1 MAHKFSSGVMVSAPS
16 WHRLEKEVLDAGD
29 AATKNVTMFMQKAGQ
44 AWTVSHS
51 PICGPDGK
59 PITRMATYADGTTEE
74 FAVGKIAKRDDTGEC
89 IGIVGPNTHI
99 LQNVEA
105 FGPLQPYL
113 DAGLLTLE
121 TAGCLEGGAKVWTLA
136 KINRPAFQVTG
147 EDVIDKYL
155 LVSNSHDGTL
165 AVRVAITGVRV
176 VCWNTLSAAIFDKS
190 AEKDII
196 RIRHSSKVQVKTA
209 DAVANI
215 ERLNEAMDKGF
226 AKLSALST
234 RNITTTQARQYF
246 KDVFEMTPRK
256 GGFELPQQSLDL
268 LDELCGNFEDNVNLV
283 RELHSNHIERETV
296 AAEAQEIVGSQIL
309 TEMLE
314 TGAGQKQGAETWW
327 SAYNAVTQYL
337 THNRGR
343 TNESRFSS
351 LYYGD
356 SAKKNDRA
364 FELAMI
370 GAGLQT
376 A

>member
-1 MAHKFSSGVMVSAPS
+1 MAHKFSSGVCVKAPS
-16 WHRLEKEVLDAGD
+16 WHRFEKLRETAPKTVTEFMEDAE
-29 AATKNVTMFMQKAGQ
+29 Q

-51 PICGPDGK
+51 PICDATGK
-59 PITRMATYADGTTEE
+59 PVTKIAHYADGTTEE

-105 FGPLQPYL
+105 FGPLQAYL
-113 DAGLLTLE
+113 DAGLITLE

-136 KINRPAFQVTG
+136 KINRPAFSVMK
-147 EDVIDKYL
+147 EDTIDKYL

-176 VCWNTLSAAIFDKS
+176 VCWNTMSAAIFDKD
-190 AEKDII
+190 AQKDII

-209 DAVANI
+209 DAIANI

-226 AKLSALST
+226 AKLSALAT

-268 LDELCGNFEDNVNLV
+268 LDELCGNYEDNVNMV
-283 RELHSNHIERETV
+283 RELYANHQQAETI

-314 TGAGQKQGAETWW
+314 TGIGQKQGAETWW
-327 SAYNAVTQYL
+327 AAYNAVTQYL

-343 TNESRFSS
+343 TEETRFNS
-351 LYYGD
+351 LMYGD

-364 FELAMI
+364 FELAMV